1 VSRPEVMQR
10 DLRSRS
16 REIMDSVE
24 HGQSFT
30 VTWGTATAPG
40 NWSRGAA
47 AGSSSRGGVHRCV
60 AQRAAVKGMVVPLAV
75 SARGPGA
82 HFGGGFSGQPSW
94 ASARGP

>member
-40 NWSRGAA
+40 N
-47 AGSSSRGGVHRCV
+47 
-60 AQRAAVKGMVVPLAV
+60 
-75 SARGPGA
+75 
-82 HFGGGFSGQPSW
+82 
-94 ASARGP
+94 